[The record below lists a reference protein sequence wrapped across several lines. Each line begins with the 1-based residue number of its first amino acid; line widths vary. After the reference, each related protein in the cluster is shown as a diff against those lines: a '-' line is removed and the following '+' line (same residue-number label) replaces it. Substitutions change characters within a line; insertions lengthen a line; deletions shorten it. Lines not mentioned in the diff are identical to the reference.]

1 MTKLRVV
8 LDTNVVLRA
17 ISSKSNLAD
26 LLDKLYDEAYEI
38 VVSTD
43 ILFEYEEKIAQFY
56 GSTTAKTFL
65 DFIIILPNTIRIE
78 PYFQLNL
85 IIQDTDDN
93 KFVDCAFSS
102 NAHYIVSDDK
112 HFNVLQKTDF
122 PKIQVLKAEEFKDL
136 LDRK

>member
-43 ILFEYEEKIAQFY
+43 ILFEYEEKITQF
-56 GSTTAKTFL
+56 
-65 DFIIILPNTIRIE
+65 
-78 PYFQLNL
+78 
-85 IIQDTDDN
+85 
-93 KFVDCAFSS
+93 
-102 NAHYIVSDDK
+102 
-112 HFNVLQKTDF
+112 
-122 PKIQVLKAEEFKDL
+122 
-136 LDRK
+136 